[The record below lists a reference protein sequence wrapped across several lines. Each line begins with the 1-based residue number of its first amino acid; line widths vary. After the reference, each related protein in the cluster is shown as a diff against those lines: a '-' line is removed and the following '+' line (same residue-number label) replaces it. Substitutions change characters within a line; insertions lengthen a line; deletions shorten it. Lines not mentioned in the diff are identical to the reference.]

1 MSRDTF
7 DTLLATLRHK
17 LQREDTRL
25 RNCIPPEKVL
35 AIGLYR
41 LAYGGSFE
49 NAGIAMNVGKATARE
64 AFTDVVNALY
74 DFRND
79 FIKFPA
85 NEVETRASIET
96 FEELS
101 DLPNIAGAI
110 DGTHIKIKAPK
121 ESAVDYFSRY
131 QQHDV
136 AVQGI
141 VDGRK
146 IFMDIA
152 AGFPGSLHDARV
164 LRNSSIYDRA
174 EHGDVLAAPIHVIG
188 GHEIQPYL
196 VGDSAYPLSRWL
208 QKPYPEGTRDPSEIQ
223 FNKQLSAAR
232 VKVECAFGIVK
243 GRWRILSFIEEASVA
258 RVSKIIVACAVLHN
272 FCILHR
278 DEWDFDGGDDRDDG
292 QNPNGDV
299 IGDGEAIREIL
310 KDNL

>member
-1 MSRDTF
+1 M
-7 DTLLATLRHK
+7 
-17 LQREDTRL
+17 
-25 RNCIPPEKVL
+25 
-35 AIGLYR
+35 
-41 LAYGGSFE
+41 
-49 NAGIAMNVGKATARE
+49 
-64 AFTDVVNALY
+64 
-74 DFRND
+74 
-79 FIKFPA
+79 
-85 NEVETRASIET
+85 
-96 FEELS
+96 
-101 DLPNIAGAI
+101 AGAI
-110 DGTHIKIKAPK
+110 DGTHIKIRAPR
-121 ESAVDYFSRY
+121 ESAVNYFSRY

-141 VDGRK
+141 VKGRK

-174 EHGDVLAAPIHVIG
+174 EQGDVLAAPTHVIG
-188 GHEIQPYL
+188 GHKIHPFS
-196 VGDSAYPLSRWL
+196 VGDSAYPLSRFL

-258 RVSKIIVACAVLHN
+258 RVSKIIVACAVFHN
-272 FCILHR
+272 FCIPHR
-278 DEWDFDGGDDRDDG
+278 DEWDLDVGDDGDDG